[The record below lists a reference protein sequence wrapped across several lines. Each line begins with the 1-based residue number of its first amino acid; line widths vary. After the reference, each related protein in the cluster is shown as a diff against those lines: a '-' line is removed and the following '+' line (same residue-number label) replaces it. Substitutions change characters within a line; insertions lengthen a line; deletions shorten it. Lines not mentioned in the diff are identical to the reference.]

1 MSVKY
6 KKLHEAFIQDKMV
19 DMVSMEDIRPTGRNY
34 VMHLRMIQ
42 KTINGIVH
50 DNIPNTLVPFD
61 TLSAYDTFVTH
72 NVKIDPET
80 RQSMPSSFLKRVQ
93 LYKSVLDTFG
103 ADFEPKSDELT
114 DIFTRYLNGQPI
126 TLTERMYLRA
136 YLHVDDTN
144 VIHEFDATGLD
155 IRPLVEAK
163 LTEMGVGTWTLRRSS
178 FTDSSLVKSKILSLI
193 SADKIH
199 HLPLFHVSGLGYY
212 TTNTVARGVAMPGL
226 EDGEPRVSLPPFDDV
241 YPCFID
247 LLDELQKMYHFSF
260 EKYCEK

>member
-6 KKLHEAFIQDKMV
+6 KKSHEAFIQDKMV
-19 DMVSMEDIRPTGRNY
+19 DMVSLEDIRPTGRNY
-34 VMHLRMIQ
+34 VMHLRMIRQ
-42 KTINGIVH
+42 KVDGVVH
-50 DNIPNTLVPFD
+50 DIPKTLVPFD
-61 TLSAYDTFVTH
+61 TCSAYDTFVTH
-72 NVKIDPET
+72 NVAIDPET
-80 RQSMPSSFLKRVQ
+80 RQPMPSSFLKRVR

-114 DIFTRYLNGQPI
+114 DIFTRYLSGQPI
-126 TLTERMYLRA
+126 ALTERMYLRA
-136 YLHVDDTN
+136 YLHVDDTH

-178 FTDSSLVKSKILSLI
+178 FADSSLVKSKVLSLI
-193 SADKIH
+193 GADKIH

-212 TTNTVARGVAMPGL
+212 TTNKVPRGVAMPGL
-226 EDGEPRVSLPPFDDV
+226 EEGEPRTSLPPFDTV

-247 LLDELQKMYHFSF
+247 LLEALQYIYHFSF